1 MADEEN
7 GAAAAVTDDTSAA
20 QTAADADA
28 PQTDPTVEAEAREMG
43 WLPKEKF
50 KGDPTLWRPADEYLK
65 RGKELMPLMQA
76 ENRRLKKQIAEV
88 EERSAKTIENLGR
101 MNKLVVQ
108 RLRKQIE
115 AEYEEKMAK
124 AVELG
129 DKRLYSEA
137 NKGKND
143 ALKEFDKAASE
154 AEGDKGKAE
163 AEGISE
169 PGKMSVRD
177 RDILDDWMD
186 ENPWMDDNATMRR
199 YADRAFERIR
209 RDNPRIS
216 WKDALAEVR
225 EKVEARYPDEFA
237 KGGKPTASSAPKVDG
252 GGSRSP
258 GGGSNGRAWDK
269 LPAEVKKIADSLIE
283 DDGLFLE
290 KGEKAATHKAAAR
303 ERYAKQYLQENA

>member
-76 ENRRLKKQIAEV
+76 ENRRLKKQLADL
-88 EERSAKTIENLGR
+88 EERTAKTIESLGR
-101 MNKLVVQ
+101 MNKVALAKQREQLVAQ
-108 RLRKQIE
+108 YE
-115 AEYEEKMAK
+115 AQKEK

-129 DKRLYSEA
+129 DKKLYETTKKAEA
-137 NKGKND
+137 A
-143 ALKEFDKAASE
+143 ALKDFDKAASE
-154 AEGDKGKAE
+154 AEGDKAKPGE
-163 AEGISE
+163 DGLGE
-169 PGKMSVRD
+169 PGKLSVRD
-177 RDILDDWMD
+177 QDILDDWMD
-186 ENPWMDDNATMRR
+186 ENPWFDDNATMRS
-199 YADRAFERIR
+199 YADRAFNRIR

-216 WKDALAEVR
+216 WKEALAEVR